1 VPATT
6 TLEIPADHPALP
18 GHFPGNPIVPGVV
31 LLDAALAQIEAAL
44 GLDLRQYQLASAKFL
59 AIVRPGERLA
69 IDCEAL
75 ANRSVRFTIRSA
87 EQPVASGLLAANP

>member
-1 VPATT
+1 MPDTA

-31 LLDAALAQIEAAL
+31 LLDAALAQIETAL
-44 GLDLRQYQLASAKFL
+44 RLDLREYQLASAKFL

-69 IDCEAL
+69 IEYEAL
-75 ANRSVRFTIRSA
+75 ANRSVRFTIRNA
-87 EQPVASGLLAANP
+87 EQAVASGVLAANP

>member
-1 VPATT
+1 VPGTA

-31 LLDAALAQIEAAL
+31 LLDAALAAIEAAL

-69 IDCEAL
+69 IDYEAL
-75 ANRSVRFTIRSA
+75 ANRSVRFTIRST
-87 EQPVASGLLAANP
+87 EQAVASGLLAANP